1 MWHDTV
7 KLRAFSV
14 TRAFVKR
21 NKQIIILP
29 PNCKKTQTSLFPWLC
44 CAGLV
49 NWWTCAE
56 HLHTVKNCYCWSLR
70 VLLILQCVLCFTY
83 LIIWSVRYSGYLAIW
98 SVSCS
103 GYLAIW
109 SVSCY
114 GYLAIWSVSCSGY
127 LTVWSVLL
135 SIHRILHWHARI
147 VCFIRF
153 VCLARLTRLPSQC
166 FACVCLVC
174 SVRLV
179 CLAGLVRLS

>member
-14 TRAFVKR
+14 AYAFAKR

-29 PNCKKTQTSLFPWLC
+29 PNCKKTQTSLFAWLC

-49 NWWTCAE
+49 IWWTCAE
-56 HLHTVKNCYCWSLR
+56 HLHTVKKRL
-70 VLLILQCVLCFTY
+70 LLIPTCSVYLAVWCVLCFGY
-83 LIIWSVRYSGYLAIW
+83 LI
-98 SVSCS
+98 
-103 GYLAIW
+103 IW

-114 GYLAIWSVSCSGY
+114 GYLAIWSVLCSGY

-135 SIHRILHWHARI
+135 SIHRTLHWLVRI

-153 VCLARLTRLPSQC
+153 VCLAGLTRLPLQC
-166 FACVCLVC
+166 FLCRCLVC

-179 CLAGLVRLS
+179 CLTGLFI